1 MSEDIDDQETQVQAQ
16 TSLYLA
22 EAMFPGDELPDYAG
36 VSSKIE
42 AKHYSAVEAST
53 HLGEKVIDLIKELKV
68 LQDSYKQ
75 KELIVINKAK
85 ESHKKKHYD
94 QYVKDAKEIKMRI
107 DKQILQNY
115 RTHTK
120 KQLTHGVSVKG
131 RGRQEATG
139 IQTSHKTGTTPAI
152 HKRSKWERLTGQNK
166 EPKPGEQASVK

>member
-22 EAMFPGDELPDYAG
+22 EAMFPDDELPDYAG

-53 HLGEKVIDLIKELKV
+53 QLGEEVIDLIKKLKV
-68 LQDSYKQ
+68 LQEVYKT
-75 KELIVINKAK
+75 KESIVIKEAKAK
-85 ESHKKKHYD
+85 HKKAHYMK
-94 QYVKDAKEIKMRI
+94 YVKDAKEIKMEI
-107 DKQILQNY
+107 DKKILKNY
-115 RTHTK
+115 RRHTK

-166 EPKPGEQASVK
+166 EPKPGEQATVK